1 MADTSPLRRRMI
13 EDMKVRNLS
22 PRTQRCWCTR
32 WPNSPSTSIDRLT
45 GWGWRKFA
53 PIKSTSTQL
62 GQVQRR
68 GLRSPLLLRRH
79 PQAHRD
85 EPALGQQFLDIAVA
99 QGEPEIEP
107 DRVLDDLGREPMAAI
122 AEQGHADILP
132 YSAHLTPFP

>member
-1 MADTSPLRRRMI
+1 

-107 DRVLDDLGREPMAAI
+107 DRVLDVAI
-122 AEQGHADILP
+122 AVQVKGRLCAGGCCLLEQHDTVRGL
-132 YSAHLTPFP
+132 